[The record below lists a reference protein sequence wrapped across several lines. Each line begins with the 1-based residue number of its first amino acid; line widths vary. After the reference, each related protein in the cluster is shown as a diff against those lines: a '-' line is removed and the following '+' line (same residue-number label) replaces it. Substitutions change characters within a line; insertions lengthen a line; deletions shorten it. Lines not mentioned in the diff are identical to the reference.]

1 MPAGN
6 KHDNCINKTLWFMY
20 FLFLYLCQKK
30 VSILKNALL
39 KNKTANKI
47 PLTKYTMLV
56 AKAQR
61 LEKKRK

>member
-6 KHDNCINKTLWFMY
+6 KHDNCINKTLW
-20 FLFLYLCQKK
+20 FLYLCQKK

>member
-6 KHDNCINKTLWFMY
+6 KHDNCINKTLRFMY
-20 FLFLYLCQKK
+20 FFFLYLCQKK

>member
-1 MPAGN
+1 MIIVLI
-6 KHDNCINKTLWFMY
+6 KHFGLCIF
-20 FLFLYLCQKK
+20 FFLYLCQKK

>member
-1 MPAGN
+1 M
-6 KHDNCINKTLWFMY
+6 F
-20 FLFLYLCQKK
+20 FFFFFLYLCQKK

-39 KNKTANKI
+39 KNKTADKI
-47 PLTKYTMLV
+47 PLTKYAMLV

>member
-1 MPAGN
+1 
-6 KHDNCINKTLWFMY
+6 MY
-20 FLFLYLCQKK
+20 FFFLYLCQKK

-56 AKAQR
+56 AKARR